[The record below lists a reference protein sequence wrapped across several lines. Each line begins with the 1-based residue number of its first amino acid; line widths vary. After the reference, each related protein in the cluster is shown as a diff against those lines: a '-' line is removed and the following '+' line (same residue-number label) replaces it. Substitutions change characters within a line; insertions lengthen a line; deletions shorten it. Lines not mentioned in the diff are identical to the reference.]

1 MKRQTTPAFSS
12 VIYLV
17 FWPLLFVYVAASAFR
32 SLLLFCLAFVKDDQL
47 ELQSAPKLF
56 EAAQKKARLK
66 TLLETATCYAQ
77 YEEAARSL
85 DDLEGLHEW
94 KSDPV
99 SEDYDY
105 KLLQERLK
113 QLRFHSNQKRAD
125 PIVLGYLLRST
136 LSRNLGDMGNT
147 RLYGHARIGTKTLI
161 HEYIDE
167 VVKQL
172 DYLAD
177 TEFPEFSTT
186 DKLAF
191 FRNIQRS
198 FGTTALLLSGGA
210 TFGMIHVG
218 VLKALYEANAL
229 PRIISGS
236 SAGSIVAAILCTQ
249 PEENFQAALDPHLVN
264 RDFYEDHSE
273 VGNIFPKLYRFM
285 NHGCVFDVEA
295 FIKATKAN
303 LGGDITFQEAY
314 NKSRRVLNIAV
325 SSSTRFEMPR
335 LLNYL
340 TAPNVVIWSAVAA
353 SCALPLIYRS
363 APLMY
368 KTNKGT
374 IEAWNP
380 SGHRWIDGSVEG
392 DLPMARISELFD
404 VNHFIVCQVNPHIMP
419 FLNKSLRETWIV
431 RIAND
436 LAYLI
441 RTEGLHRLNQLT
453 ELGLTSRSLHRLKSI
468 PRSKVQW

>member
-1 MKRQTTPAFSS
+1 
-12 VIYLV
+12 
-17 FWPLLFVYVAASAFR
+17 
-32 SLLLFCLAFVKDDQL
+32 
-47 ELQSAPKLF
+47 
-56 EAAQKKARLK
+56 
-66 TLLETATCYAQ
+66 
-77 YEEAARSL
+77 
-85 DDLEGLHEW
+85 
-94 KSDPV
+94 
-99 SEDYDY
+99 
-105 KLLQERLK
+105 
-113 QLRFHSNQKRAD
+113 
-125 PIVLGYLLRST
+125 
-136 LSRNLGDMGNT
+136 MGNT

-177 TEFPEFSTT
+177 TEFAGFSTE

-249 PEENFQAALDPHLVN
+249 PAENFQAALDPHLVN
-264 RDFYEDHSE
+264 RDFYEDASE

-295 FIKATKAN
+295 FIKAAKAN

-340 TAPNVVIWSAVAA
+340 TAPNVVIWSAVCVFFLVLKVSDTVPSSLEPPHVHCLSFTDPRL
-353 SCALPLIYRS
+353 SCTKPTREQLKLGIRQVTDGLMEVLKGIYS
-363 APLMY
+363 
-368 KTNKGT
+368 
-374 IEAWNP
+374 
-380 SGHRWIDGSVEG
+380 
-392 DLPMARISELFD
+392 
-404 VNHFIVCQVNPHIMP
+404 
-419 FLNKSLRETWIV
+419 
-431 RIAND
+431 
-436 LAYLI
+436 
-441 RTEGLHRLNQLT
+441 
-453 ELGLTSRSLHRLKSI
+453 
-468 PRSKVQW
+468 